1 MLGISRC
8 PDPQLRR
15 LRDGESGFA
24 LIEVMVSAVLLIVL
38 ALSTAAVFDRA
49 QNTSSVNRSRGV
61 AATLAQ
67 SDQEAIRQLPMT
79 ALAAGY
85 HPVPATKTVGG
96 IPYTVTSTAVWT
108 QDAGGPVTCSSTGGR
123 VEYLRTQTTVT
134 WPAMGSTK
142 PVVADGIVS
151 PGVAALGA
159 SKGALTVL
167 LSKADGSG
175 TPGIP
180 VTVEGITAVTDENG
194 CAVIG
199 NLDAG
204 NQTLSYSVPGY
215 VDKDG
220 VTGVS
225 RVVTIGSG
233 TIAQATGYY
242 DRAGR
247 IAISITDEGS
257 PAAAANWPQVTFDH
271 TQRSTPTAFPMLT
284 AGAPQVTATV
294 FPFASAYKAYVGSCP
309 GNDPTL
315 YQPGYTKASA
325 LVTPGNTTALTL
337 PMRTVTVNVIDNSTG
352 TLSSFGGTGSVVLI
366 PDLSNPN
373 MTTPAC
379 GSSSRVATSAG
390 VATLQVPFGTWKVCA
405 DGKASSG
412 KTPWW
417 HATTTVGGTAAT
429 DDPLVVTPA
438 GATGTYVPNLTTTLK
453 LTSLNSTASGP
464 AACA

>member
-15 LRDGESGFA
+15 LRDSESGFA

-85 HPVPATKTVGG
+85 NPVPATKMVGG

-108 QDAGGPVTCSSTGGR
+108 QDAGGPVSCSSTGGR

-175 TPGIP
+175 TAGIP
-180 VTVEGITAVTDENG
+180 VTVEGITAVTDQNG

-204 NQTLSYSVPGY
+204 NQTLSYGVPGY

-220 VTGVS
+220 STGVS

-247 IAISITDEGS
+247 IAVSITDEGS

-271 TQRSTPTAFPMLT
+271 TQRSTPTAFTMTPSG
-284 AGAPQVTATV
+284 GAPQVTATV

-337 PMRTVTVNVIDNSTG
+337 PMRTVTVNVVDSTG
-352 TLSSFGGTGSVVLI
+352 VASSFGGTGSVVLI

-379 GSSSRVATSAG
+379 GSSSRVLTSAG

-405 DGKASSG
+405 DAKVSG
-412 KTPWW
+412 GNTPWG
-417 HATTTVGGTAAT
+417 HTTTIVGGNTAV

-438 GATGTYVPNLTTTLK
+438 GATSPYAANLTTK
-453 LTSLNSTASGP
+453 LQLPSSGSTPSGP
-464 AACA
+464 TACS

>member
-24 LIEVMVSAVLLIVL
+24 LVEVMVSAVLLVVL

-85 HPVPATKTVGG
+85 HPVPATKLVGG

-180 VTVEGITAVTDENG
+180 VTVEGITATTDENG

-220 VTGVS
+220 LTGVS

-247 IAISITDEGS
+247 IAVSITDDGS
-257 PAAAANWPQVTFDH
+257 PAAAATWPQVTFDH

-284 AGAPQVTATV
+284 AGAAQVTATV

-315 YQPGYTKASA
+315 YQPGYTNASA

-337 PMRTVTVNVIDNSTG
+337 PMRTVTVKVVDSG
-352 TLSSFGGTGSVVLI
+352 GVASSFGGTGSVVLI
-366 PDLSNPN
+366 PDVSDPN

-412 KTPWW
+412 KTPWS
-417 HATTTVGGTAAT
+417 HATTVVSAGTAA
-429 DDPLVVTPA
+429 DKPLLVTPA
-438 GATGTYVPNLTTTLK
+438 GATGTYAARLTTTLQ
-453 LTSLNSTASGP
+453 LPSSSSTASGP
-464 AACA
+464 AACS